1 MKFTL
6 PPQMSELRRT
16 LARSHNNRVMI
27 LLVLLLGYIFT
38 AVALT
43 AVGLSPRAMLYF
55 VLFVGCAFG
64 VAGIVYVIRLSK
76 RQCISLGFVC
86 PLCGGTLYDGR
97 DNRLGFRGECPCCKK
112 FIMDRL

>member
-6 PPQMSELRRT
+6 PPPMSEKRRI

-27 LLVLLLGYIFT
+27 LLVLILGYIFT

-43 AVGLSPRAMLYF
+43 VVGLSPRAMLHF
-55 VLFVGCAFG
+55 VLLIGCVFG
-64 VAGIVYVIRLSK
+64 VAGIVYLIRLSK
-76 RQCISLGFVC
+76 RQSVALGFVC
-86 PLCGGTLYDGR
+86 PLCGGPLYDGR
-97 DNRLGFRGECPCCKK
+97 DNRLGHRGECPCCKQ